1 MEYMIFLFLEGLIV
15 AAFIAFLV
23 AALILKWRNKYGK
36 TITKGGAGHDA
47 TITTFNATVT
57 ITRDEKSMDSLK
69 YVFGGAMGLS
79 ALMVSYMDETLI
91 SKFYFTSINSL
102 IFIYLF
108 FYSSPFRKILFKEL
122 KRIRED

>member
-1 MEYMIFLFLEGLIV
+1 MYASPMEYMFFLFLEVLIV

-23 AALILKWRNKYGK
+23 SGLILEWRIKYGK
-36 TITKGGAGHDA
+36 TITKGGTGFTAR
-47 TITTFNATVT
+47 VT

-79 ALMVSYMDETLI
+79 ALVVSYMDETLI
-91 SKFYFTSINSL
+91 SKLYFTSLNSL